1 MAFYKGEQGSVKF
14 DDGGSSPAAIASTT
28 SWSLTIDRDALET
41 SAMGDTA
48 KGHIGG
54 LPGGSG
60 SIELL
65 YTGTSGDETNAFIE
79 YVNAASDAGGA
90 AFELYTDTSGSKKIT
105 FDGVMTS
112 TDYGAA
118 VGETQKVTC
127 SFVTNGAITLSI

>member
-28 SWSLTIDRDALET
+28 SWNLTIEKDALET

-54 LPGGSG
+54 MPGGNGTIS
-60 SIELL
+60 LL
-65 YTGTSGDETNAFIE
+65 YTATSGDETNAFIE
-79 YVNAASDAGGA
+79 YVNAATDAGTA

-105 FDGVMTS
+105 FDGVMTGTEYSAS
-112 TDYGAA
+112 T
-118 VGETQKVTC
+118 GEVQTVSC

>member
-28 SWSLTIDRDALET
+28 SWSLSIEKDALET
-41 SAMGDTA
+41 TAMGDTA

-54 LPGGSG
+54 VPGGSG
-60 SIELL
+60 TIELL

-79 YVNAASDAGGA
+79 YVNAATDAGTA

-112 TDYGAA
+112 TEYTAA
-118 VGETQKVTC
+118 VGDVQTVSC
-127 SFVTNGAITLSI
+127 SFTTNGAITLSI

>member
-28 SWSLTIDRDALET
+28 SWNLTIEKDALET

-54 LPGGSG
+54 MPGGNGTIS
-60 SIELL
+60 LL
-65 YTGTSGDETNAFIE
+65 YTATSGDETNAFIE
-79 YVNAASDAGGA
+79 YVNAATDAGTA

-112 TDYGAA
+112 AEYTATT
-118 VGETQKVTC
+118 GEVQTVSC

>member
-54 LPGGSG
+54 MPGG
-60 SIELL
+60 
-65 YTGTSGDETNAFIE
+65 
-79 YVNAASDAGGA
+79 
-90 AFELYTDTSGSKKIT
+90 SGSKKIT

>member
-28 SWSLTIDRDALET
+28 SWNLTIEKDALET

-54 LPGGSG
+54 MPGGSG
-60 SIELL
+60 TISLL

-79 YVNAASDAGGA
+79 YVNAATDAGTA

-112 TDYGAA
+112 AEYTATT
-118 VGETQKVTC
+118 GEVQTVSC